1 MSSTN
6 PQTITVDGITLTL
19 LIERKRVKNINA
31 RLRESTLSIS
41 VPLQTPQATLDQVI
55 PDLARRLVRRVRA
68 RQVNAEEDALALA
81 HKVAARFPN
90 RPGVAHV
97 EFVTTQQARWGSY
110 SSATRT
116 IRLNAA
122 LREMPRWVL
131 EAVVAHELAHVTH
144 HDHGAG
150 FWKLLRSVYFL
161 PSLVSPVIVGSLFV
175 YILAYEGLFNAS
187 LKLVGLK
194 ELAIDWLGDP
204 QQQVTLPNFGL
215 RPATTEPTQANDL
228 FRVAIQY
235 GISFT
240 PDYGQA
246 VQAPAVNDVKG
257 LIQWVTNNP

>member
-1 MSSTN
+1 MGYNARMSSTN
-6 PQTITVDGITLTL
+6 PQTITVDGVTLTL

-31 RLRESTLSIS
+31 RLRESTLSVS
-41 VPLQTPQATLDQVI
+41 VPLHTPQATLDQVI

-90 RPGVAHV
+90 RPVVAHV

-144 HDHGAG
+144 HDHGPG
-150 FWKLLRSVYFL
+150 FWKLLRSVYPATDRADAFL
-161 PSLVSPVIVGSLFV
+161 AGVS
-175 YILAYEGLFNAS
+175 
-187 LKLVGLK
+187 
-194 ELAIDWLGDP
+194 WLGRRWEELQPVERALLMRASACVDE
-204 QQQVTLPNFGL
+204 GDG
-215 RPATTEPTQANDL
+215 RD
-228 FRVAIQY
+228 
-235 GISFT
+235 G
-240 PDYGQA
+240 
-246 VQAPAVNDVKG
+246 
-257 LIQWVTNNP
+257 